1 MKQLIICLS
10 LLIFITGCSNKNTAV
25 VSVNEKEGLLNNS
38 GDVIVKPIYKRV
50 YALDTI
56 NKNNYE
62 HPLYINFHWI
72 ELSEKKY
79 AVVQNI
85 DSKYGIIDKEGNL
98 KLKVIFDSIGN
109 FFNGYAKVEVDGK
122 YGLINENFE
131 VIVKPIYDDVRN
143 VIDHSVVVKNYDK
156 NRKTQYGC
164 LNLDVQLVAPLDYN
178 MIYLSSEKRMR
189 MEKDGLWGFLDTD
202 CKIVSELQYTYA
214 DDFSN
219 GLARV
224 KKETLWTYI
233 NLDGKEIEKNIFEKA
248 SDF

>member
-1 MKQLIICLS
+1 MKQLFICFS
-10 LLIFITGCSNKNTAV
+10 LLILITGCSHKNTAV
-25 VSVNEKEGLLNNS
+25 VSVNEKEGLLNDG

-56 NKNNYE
+56 NRNDYN

-72 ELSEKKY
+72 ELSEKQY

-85 DSKYGIIDKEGNL
+85 DSKYGIIDKDGNL

-109 FFNGYAKVEVDGK
+109 FFNGYAKVEVNGK
-122 YGLINENFE
+122 YGLINEDFE
-131 VIVKPIYDDVRN
+131 IIVKPIYDDVRN
-143 VIDHSVVVKNYDK
+143 VIDNSVVVKNYDK

-224 KKETLWTYI
+224 KRESLWTYI